1 MGASRLPCLRA
12 SCPDAQASCHPY
24 TIVVGGRAGASTRS
38 APPSRLPVAMSP
50 FWIWTQIAIV
60 VFVLIGMII
69 AITKL
74 A

>member
-1 MGASRLPCLRA
+1 MPPAGRNSLPSLSGYA
-12 SCPDAQASCHPY
+12 VSL
-24 TIVVGGRAGASTRS
+24 V
-38 APPSRLPVAMSP
+38 SP
-50 FWIWTQIAIV
+50 FWIWTQVAIV

>member
-1 MGASRLPCLRA
+1 MS
-12 SCPDAQASCHPY
+12 
-24 TIVVGGRAGASTRS
+24 
-38 APPSRLPVAMSP
+38 AMSP
-50 FWIWTQIAIV
+50 TWIWLQSAIV